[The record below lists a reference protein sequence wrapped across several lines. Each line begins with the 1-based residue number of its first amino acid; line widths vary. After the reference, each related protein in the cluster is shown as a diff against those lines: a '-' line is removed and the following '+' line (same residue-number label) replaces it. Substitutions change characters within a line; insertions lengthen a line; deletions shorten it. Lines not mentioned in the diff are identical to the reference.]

1 VTRRVLSVGQCGVDH
16 AALRRMI
23 EGRFDAAVVAA
34 DHIADA
40 LAVLAATP
48 FDLVLVNRIL
58 DADGDE
64 GLDLV
69 RQMQADPA
77 LCHVPVMLVTNY
89 AEHQQRAIAAGAR
102 PGFGKSQLGRPE
114 TIELLASALGPASG
128 SA

>member
-1 VTRRVLSVGQCGVDH
+1 MTRRVLSVGQCGVDH

-23 EGRFDAAVVAA
+23 EGRFDAKVVAA
-34 DHIADA
+34 DQIADA
-40 LAVLAATP
+40 LAALAASP

-69 RQMQADPA
+69 RRMQADPA
-77 LCHVPVMLVTNY
+77 LRGVPVMLLTNY
-89 AEHQQRAIAAGAR
+89 AEHQQQAIAAGAQ

-114 TIELLASALGPASG
+114 TIELLSGYLG
-128 SA
+128 